1 MHYYFFYYN
10 YNSLAAFFN
19 HDLPQCFTQ
28 KDGLFWYIS
37 EIISLPLYTSMNQIV
52 HINNANDFARE
63 FGAPVLHPMVS
74 VVHFDELG
82 AIHHALNKM
91 GVYAIFVQDNFPTD
105 ATYGMGG
112 YDTSKGT
119 LTAASPGQIIGK
131 ADDGQRA
138 LYHGWVLLFDA
149 DFMHG
154 TEFEKRL
161 TDYHFFSYNVNEAL
175 QTTEGEKQL
184 MWQLMEMIRRFIK
197 YREQNALTDRI
208 VQNYIIQVCDYCL
221 LFYQRQFE
229 ANSNQQSDLLSRLQR
244 VLTDYYEQQL
254 QLKHGLP
261 NVKYCA
267 SQLFLSPNYFG
278 DVVRGATG
286 DSPTRIIQRFLI
298 NRAKSRLVAGLS
310 VTQVAEELGFEYPQH
325 FTRFFKKHAGQP
337 PSQYV
342 ASLQKKN
349 SQST

>member
-1 MHYYFFYYN
+1 
-10 YNSLAAFFN
+10 
-19 HDLPQCFTQ
+19 
-28 KDGLFWYIS
+28 
-37 EIISLPLYTSMNQIV
+37 MNQIV

-82 AIHHALNKM
+82 EIHHSLTKM
-91 GVYAIFVQDNFPTD
+91 GVYAIFVQDNFPIG
-105 ATYGMGG
+105 ATYGMGS

-131 ADDGQRA
+131 ADNGEREV
-138 LYHGWVLLFDA
+138 YHGWALLFDA
-149 DFMHG
+149 EFMHG
-154 TEFEKRL
+154 TMFEKRIN
-161 TDYHFFSYNVNEAL
+161 DYHFFSYNVNEAL
-175 QTTEGEKQL
+175 QTTEGEKQV
-184 MWQLMEMIRRFIK
+184 MWQLMEMIRRFI
-197 YREQNALTDRI
+197 RHRGQNALADRI
-208 VQNYIIQVCDYCL
+208 VQNYIVLMCDYCL

-229 ANSNQQSDLLSRLQR
+229 TKSIQQSDLLSRFQN
-244 VLTDYYEQQL
+244 VLADYYERQM
-254 QLKHGLP
+254 QLKLGLP

-298 NRAKSRLVAGLS
+298 NRAKSLMVGGLS
-310 VTQVAEELGFEYPQH
+310 VTQVAESLGFEYPQH
-325 FTRFFKKHAGQP
+325 FTRFFKKHAGLP

-342 ASLQKKN
+342 ASLQRN
-349 SQST
+349 HQ

>member
-1 MHYYFFYYN
+1 MKE
-10 YNSLAAFFN
+10 L
-19 HDLPQCFTQ
+19 
-28 KDGLFWYIS
+28 
-37 EIISLPLYTSMNQIV
+37 V

-63 FGAPVLHPMVS
+63 FGAPVLHPMVC

-82 AIHHALNKM
+82 KIHHMLTKM
-91 GVYAIFVQDNFPTD
+91 GVYAIFVQDNFPTG

-131 ADDGQRA
+131 VDDGHQE

-149 DFMHG
+149 EFMRG
-154 TEFEKRL
+154 TVFEERL

-184 MWQLMEMIRRFIK
+184 MWQLMQLIRRFIK
-197 YREQNALTDRI
+197 HRDQTALTDRI
-208 VQNYIIQVCDYCL
+208 VQDYIVLVCDYCL

-229 ANSNQQSDLLSRLQR
+229 SVAWKKSDLLTRFQH
-244 VLTDYYEQQL
+244 VLTNYYERQL
-254 QLKHGLP
+254 QFKYGLP

-267 SQLFLSPNYFG
+267 SELCLSSSYFG
-278 DVVRGATG
+278 DVVRSATG

-298 NRAKSRLVAGLS
+298 DRAKSLLVGGRS
-310 VTQVAEELGFEYPQH
+310 VTQTAEDLGFEYPQH
-325 FTRFFKKHAGQP
+325 FTRFFKKHAGMT
-337 PSQYV
+337 PSKYV
-342 ASLQKKN
+342 TTRQKK
-349 SQST
+349 

>member
-1 MHYYFFYYN
+1 MKE
-10 YNSLAAFFN
+10 L
-19 HDLPQCFTQ
+19 
-28 KDGLFWYIS
+28 
-37 EIISLPLYTSMNQIV
+37 V

-63 FGAPVLHPMVS
+63 FGAPVLHPMVC

-82 AIHHALNKM
+82 KIHHMLTKM
-91 GVYAIFVQDNFPTD
+91 GVYAIFVQDNFPNG

-131 ADDGQRA
+131 ADDGHRE

-149 DFMHG
+149 EFMRG
-154 TEFEKRL
+154 TVFEERL

-184 MWQLMEMIRRFIK
+184 MWQLMELIRRFIK
-197 YREQNALTDRI
+197 HRDQTALTDRI
-208 VQNYIIQVCDYCL
+208 VQDYIVLVCDYCL

-229 ANSNQQSDLLSRLQR
+229 SVAWKKSDLLTRFQH
-244 VLTDYYEQQL
+244 VLTNYYERQL
-254 QLKHGLP
+254 QFKYGLP

-267 SQLFLSPNYFG
+267 SELCLSSSYFG
-278 DVVRGATG
+278 DVVRSATG

-298 NRAKSRLVAGLS
+298 DRAKSLLVGGRS
-310 VTQVAEELGFEYPQH
+310 VTQTADDLGFEYPQH
-325 FTRFFKKHAGQP
+325 FTRFFKKHAGMT
-337 PSQYV
+337 PSKYV
-342 ASLQKKN
+342 TSRQKK
-349 SQST
+349 

>member
-1 MHYYFFYYN
+1 MKE
-10 YNSLAAFFN
+10 L
-19 HDLPQCFTQ
+19 
-28 KDGLFWYIS
+28 
-37 EIISLPLYTSMNQIV
+37 V

-63 FGAPVLHPMVS
+63 FGAPVLHPMVC

-82 AIHHALNKM
+82 EIHHMLTKM
-91 GVYAIFVQDNFPTD
+91 GVYAIFVQDNFPTE

-131 ADDGQRA
+131 VDDGHRE

-149 DFMHG
+149 EFMRG
-154 TEFEKRL
+154 TVFEERL

-184 MWQLMEMIRRFIK
+184 MWQLMQLIRRFIK
-197 YREQNALTDRI
+197 HRDQTAPTDRI
-208 VQNYIIQVCDYCL
+208 VQDYIVLVCDYCL

-229 ANSNQQSDLLSRLQR
+229 SVAWKKSDLLTRFQH
-244 VLTDYYEQQL
+244 VLTNYYERQL
-254 QLKHGLP
+254 QFKYGLP

-267 SQLFLSPNYFG
+267 SELCLSSSYFG
-278 DVVRGATG
+278 DVVRSATG

-298 NRAKSRLVAGLS
+298 DRAKSLLVGGQS
-310 VTQVAEELGFEYPQH
+310 VTQTAEDLGFEYPQH
-325 FTRFFKKHAGQP
+325 FTRFFKKHAGMT
-337 PSQYV
+337 PSKYV
-342 ASLQKKN
+342 TSRQKK
-349 SQST
+349 

>member
-1 MHYYFFYYN
+1 MRE
-10 YNSLAAFFN
+10 L
-19 HDLPQCFTQ
+19 
-28 KDGLFWYIS
+28 
-37 EIISLPLYTSMNQIV
+37 V

-63 FGAPVLHPMVS
+63 FGAPVLHPMVC

-82 AIHHALNKM
+82 KIHHMLTKM
-91 GVYAIFVQDNFPTD
+91 GVFAIFVQDNFPTG

-131 ADDGQRA
+131 ADDGHRE

-149 DFMHG
+149 EFMRG
-154 TEFEKRL
+154 TVFEERL

-184 MWQLMEMIRRFIK
+184 MWQLMELIRRFIK
-197 YREQNALTDRI
+197 HRDQTALTDRI
-208 VQNYIIQVCDYCL
+208 VQDYIVLVCDYCL

-229 ANSNQQSDLLSRLQR
+229 SVAWKKSDLLTRFQH
-244 VLTDYYEQQL
+244 VLTNYYERQL
-254 QLKHGLP
+254 QFKYGLP

-267 SQLFLSPNYFG
+267 SELCLSSSYFG
-278 DVVRGATG
+278 DVVRSATG

-298 NRAKSRLVAGLS
+298 DRAKSLLVGGRS
-310 VTQVAEELGFEYPQH
+310 VTQTADDLGFEYPQH
-325 FTRFFKKHAGQP
+325 FTRFFKKHAGMT
-337 PSQYV
+337 PSKYV
-342 ASLQKKN
+342 TSRQKK
-349 SQST
+349 